1 MPGLHGHFRTDV
13 LYCTRNLNAK
23 AACKL
28 DCVKLFIEK
37 ALYPA
42 MELKKGNRVRTY
54 LAELQNTQTAEPDA
68 LHALQAERLKK
79 LLHACA
85 DGVPA
90 YRGLLTHEAIDEDP
104 FVALR
109 ALPVL
114 EKRTFRE
121 SPERYLNENYDASAR
136 IANTTGGSTG
146 APMQFYMDRFSVEH
160 YEAARWRG
168 MSWWGVTPGSR
179 SVMLW
184 GNPIELSQN
193 EQKKARLKE
202 RYLKNRVVLSAY
214 EMTPERTGE
223 YIAFLNRY
231 QPEYFYGYAG
241 AIETFARLLAPR
253 RDELHLKRLKVVVST
268 SETLHD
274 AQRELIS
281 GVFGCPVANEYGAR
295 DAGILAF
302 QCPCGKLHMVP
313 ENVLLELV
321 DPVTHEPV
329 RTGNSG
335 LVVTTDLNNLA
346 QPRLRFLLGDTA
358 TLSDEACTCGLGLP
372 VMQSIDGREDAIFK
386 LPDGRLIHGVFSTQ
400 LAKHYP
406 SIEQIQLVQHDA
418 AHAELF
424 IVSTGAQ
431 PGEIASYA
439 RQVRDVLQGVELTVR
454 EVADIPKTGSGKT
467 RYAIREFPL

>member
-1 MPGLHGHFRTDV
+1 M
-13 LYCTRNLNAK
+13 
-23 AACKL
+23 

-42 MELKKGNRVRTY
+42 MELKKGNRVRKY
-54 LAELQNTQTAEPDA
+54 LAELQNTQKLDA
-68 LHALQAERLKK
+68 QALRELQAERLKK

-90 YRGLLTHEAIDEDP
+90 YRGLLTHAEIDEDP
-104 FVALR
+104 FAALR
-109 ALPVL
+109 RLPVL
-114 EKRTFRE
+114 EKRVFRQN
-121 SPERYLNENYDASAR
+121 PDRYLNENYDPAAR

-146 APMQFYMDRFSVEH
+146 EPMQFYMDRFSAEH

-168 MSWWGVTPGSR
+168 MSWWGITPGSR
-179 SVMLW
+179 SVMIW
-184 GNPIELSQN
+184 GNPIELVQN
-193 EQKKARLKE
+193 EQKKAQRRE

-214 EMTPERTGE
+214 ELTPARLGE

-241 AIETFARLLAPR
+241 ALEAFARLLMPR
-253 RDELHLKRLKVVVST
+253 REDLHLKRLKAVVST

-274 AQRELIS
+274 EQRSIIS
-281 GVFGCPVANEYGAR
+281 GAFGCPVANEYGAR

-302 QCPCGKLHMVP
+302 ECPCGKLHLVS
-313 ENVLLELV
+313 ENVFFEIV
-321 DPVTHEPV
+321 DPATHEPV
-329 RTGNSG
+329 ETGKSG

-358 TLSDEACTCGLGLP
+358 TLSDAACACGRGLP
-372 VMQSIDGREDAIFK
+372 VLQSIDGREDAIFK

-400 LAKHYP
+400 LAKHYD
-406 SIEQIQLVQHDA
+406 SISQIRLVQHDTG
-418 AHAELF
+418 HAELL
-424 IVSTGAQ
+424 IAATGERPEQ
-431 PGEIASYA
+431 IERYA
-439 RQVRDVLQGVELTVR
+439 DQVREVMQGVQIDVR
-454 EVADIPKTGSGKT
+454 EVAEIPKTGSGKT